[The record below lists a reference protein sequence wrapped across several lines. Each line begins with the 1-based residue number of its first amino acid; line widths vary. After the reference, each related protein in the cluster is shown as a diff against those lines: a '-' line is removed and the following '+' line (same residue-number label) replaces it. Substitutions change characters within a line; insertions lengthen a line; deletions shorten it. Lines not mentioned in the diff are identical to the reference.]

1 MPSFAGKVA
10 VVTGAAGNLGHVV
23 VLALTDQDAGV
34 ALWIDSD
41 TGALG
46 TVHAE
51 LLSGTGTK
59 TATFAA
65 DLIAPESVTGI
76 VEHVRGRFG
85 HIDILADIAGR
96 VTGAVIPVYGRS

>member
-10 VVTGAAGNLGHVV
+10 VVTGAAGNLGRVV

-34 ALWIDSD
+34 ALVDSD

-51 LLSGTGTK
+51 LLSG
-59 TATFAA
+59 
-65 DLIAPESVTGI
+65 TGI